1 MYVHTET
8 YICTY
13 NTYICSRKLWLEA
26 LCVSG
31 RAGVGVTMGVKLILL
46 ISGELIERVTLNNY
60 VVHLILCRNK
70 LFLYPYTF
78 EKFWSTSFI
87 YNTTKMQLQILLYFV
102 KDLHIFRGKKT
113 WVNVINDFPAR
124 SCKMF

>member
-1 MYVHTET
+1 
-8 YICTY
+8 
-13 NTYICSRKLWLEA
+13 
-26 LCVSG
+26 
-31 RAGVGVTMGVKLILL
+31 MGVKLILL

-60 VVHLILCRNK
+60 VVHLIFCRNK

-102 KDLHIFRGKKT
+102 KDLHILRGKKT